1 MDKEFLKV
9 ENLEKSYGGVT
20 VLRDFSLTI
29 RPGEVH
35 ALIGHNGAG
44 KSTVIRM
51 LSGSQNPSSGKLYI
65 NGSEVALSSPR
76 SARNM
81 GIYTVFQE
89 LRLIDELTITEN
101 FFLGKEIRVNG
112 FINKREM
119 VKVTSEVLSKHNLG
133 HLNVLEKAKS
143 LSHASKQL
151 VEIVS
156 ALNNDAKLILL
167 DEPTT
172 ALQMSEIQ
180 DLLQTIRILS
190 RIGISFLFITHKIDE
205 AFSVCTHLTILR
217 NGQMISSSSID
228 KTNRDEVL
236 ASVAGKKIVTV
247 KKATILDTM
256 QSDVALEVSHLK
268 SDVLDIQQFKVNKGE
283 VIGIYGLVGSGRTE
297 FLETIYG
304 ARKYISGNMRLNG
317 YLYRPKSPIYA
328 LRHGVLLLTEE
339 RKQNGIIPQLS
350 SRINMILANLRQ
362 FNQGGFLQKR
372 LIKSKTDEFINKLS
386 IKGDMEQPIER
397 LSGGNQ
403 QKVLLARWLLP
414 EGQLLMLDEP
424 TKGVDI
430 GVKTEIHM
438 MIRDLAKE
446 GYAVLVVSS
455 EVEEIIAVSD
465 VVAVMNTGK
474 ISSVLRGSDIIEE
487 KLLTESMEGIH
498 HEV

>member
-1 MDKEFLKV
+1 MAKELLVV
-9 ENLEKSYGGVT
+9 ENLTKSYGSVT
-20 VLRDFSLTI
+20 VLNNFSLTI
-29 RPGEVH
+29 NPGEVH

-51 LSGSQNPSSGKLYI
+51 LSGSQIPSSGNLYME
-65 NGSEVALSSPR
+65 GKEVSFSSPR
-76 SARNM
+76 AARNV

-112 FINKREM
+112 FLNKREM
-119 VKVTSEVLSKHNLG
+119 EKVTREVLDQHHLG
-133 HLNVLEKAKS
+133 HLHVLDKAKS

-180 DLLQTIRILS
+180 DLLQTIRTLS
-190 RIGISFLFITHKIDE
+190 QKGIAFMFITHKIDE
-205 AFSVCTHLTILR
+205 AFSVCSHLTVLR
-217 NGQMISSSSID
+217 NGRMISSSSID
-228 KTNRDEVL
+228 KTTRDEVL
-236 ASVAGKKIVTV
+236 TFVAGKKMEIV
-247 KKATILDTM
+247 KKADSLDN
-256 QSDVALEVSHLK
+256 DNFELALEVDHLK
-268 SDVLDIQQFKVNKGE
+268 SNILNIEKCTVKKGE

-304 ARKYISGNMRLNG
+304 ARKYINGNFRICG
-317 YLYRPKSPIYA
+317 QAYYPKSPIHA

-350 SRINMILANLRQ
+350 SRSNMMLASLSQ
-362 FNQGGFLQKR
+362 FSRFGFLQKGNMKKR
-372 LIKSKTDEFINKLS
+372 TDEFIDKLS
-386 IKGDMEQPIER
+386 IKGDMDQPIER

-414 EGQLLMLDEP
+414 HGKLLMLDEP

-430 GVKTEIHM
+430 GVKAEIHM
-438 MIRDLAKE
+438 MIRELAKE
-446 GYAVLVVSS
+446 GYAIIVVSS
-455 EVEEIIAVSD
+455 EVEEIISVSD
-465 VVAVMNTGK
+465 VVAVMSNGR
-474 ISSVLRGSDIIEE
+474 ISAVLRGSDIMED